1 MRSEKEMFELILR
14 VAQANERI
22 RAVYMNGSRTNPLV
36 KKDIYQD
43 YDIVYVVSETQSFLS
58 DKAWINIFGEVAV
71 MQEPDSNDFGWG
83 GTCDFT

>member
-36 KKDIYQD
+36 EKVFIR
-43 YDIVYVVSETQSFLS
+43 IMTLS
-58 DKAWINIFGEVAV
+58 LLSRKHNHFYRIKHG
-71 MQEPDSNDFGWG
+71 
-83 GTCDFT
+83 